1 MSVKF
6 QALQWFSEHED
17 AIQSLSQGV
26 GSPSDLASAHS
37 PASSFITTPSWH
49 SLPPPPRMS
58 PFHTPATQSD
68 FQVPKLVLLLTGPFH
83 HLSPLC
89 RIWTHHIPPP
99 RSNSSLA
106 LGAQLVLPQPLLPSH
121 VQDRFPR
128 TQCLPQ
134 HSIRVPGS
142 RHTHLSPADCEPVK
156 MGTCWYGSLLQPS
169 TQHPL
174 SASVLGV
181 CRMNKLGLEAWI

>member
-1 MSVKF
+1 MQSNLSLKESGLLVILPLLI
-6 QALQWFSEHED
+6 LQLPCS
-17 AIQSLSQGV
+17 SL
-26 GSPSDLASAHS
+26 
-37 PASSFITTPSWH
+37 
-49 SLPPPPRMS
+49 LPLGTLSHHPPRMS

-68 FQVPKLVLLLTGPFH
+68 FKVPKLVLLLTGPFH

-89 RIWTHHIPPP
+89 RIWTHHTPHT

-106 LGAQLVLPQPLLPSH
+106 LGAQLALPQPLLPSH

-128 TQCLPQ
+128 TQCLSH
-134 HSIRVPGS
+134 HSIRVPGG

-169 TQHPL
+169 IQHPL